1 MPPVIMAFE
10 PVSFFPDYGHE
21 GGGEEMSKRI
31 ETTENWRHEKR
42 SAPTSVDKDKP
53 WREKSA
59 PNDPCVIHSLKWP
72 PVSKHGCQKN

>member
-1 MPPVIMAFE
+1 
-10 PVSFFPDYGHE
+10 
-21 GGGEEMSKRI
+21 MSKRI

-42 SAPTSVDKDKP
+42 SARMSVDKDKP